1 MALLKE
7 DGSLDIER
15 INSLPLE
22 EYMEAMGDLTEEQIK
37 EYNSKLPLNESNE
50 PMRATEVDYSF
61 DDAIQSGRMVN
72 AEVFINNL
80 KRRCKKNQ

>member
-7 DGSLDIER
+7 EGSLDIER
-15 INSLPLE
+15 INNLPLE

-37 EYNSKLPLNESNE
+37 EYNSKLPLSESNE
-50 PMRATEVDYSF
+50 PMMATEVDYSF

-72 AEVFINNL
+72 AEAFINNL

>member
-1 MALLKE
+1 MAILKE

-50 PMRATEVDYSF
+50 PMMATEVDYSF

-72 AEVFINNL
+72 AEAFINNL